1 MIVAESIACMSRN
14 FPVRTAVTGVRLCGG
29 PLYGIA
35 GAVCGAPGGRFAGYL
50 SSLTA
55 PPGCARGSI
64 PTLDASRVSQ
74 RDERIVCV
82 LLSGCCAPAKAN
94 NVSIPAVRNRRNAAR
109 TRKFKKAAGRGFF
122 IFIAK
127 DLRDESKT
135 GHLPATR
142 DAKCRSL
149 SDNYPVASFLART
162 SELLFLQGAYA
173 RQRFSAYRCL
183 QSSSPWSPAQR
194 RHQPRNASGQSAE
207 VRLLSR

>member
-14 FPVRTAVTGVRLCGG
+14 FPMRTAVTGVRLCGG

-35 GAVCGAPGGRFAGYL
+35 GAVCGAPGGRSAGYL
-50 SSLTA
+50 SVLTA
-55 PPGCARGSI
+55 PAGRDCDSI

-82 LLSGCCAPAKAN
+82 LLSGCAPAKAN

-127 DLRDESKT
+127 DLRDESQT

-173 RQRFSAYRCL
+173 RQRFSAYRCR

>member
-35 GAVCGAPGGRFAGYL
+35 GAVCGAPGGRAAGYL

-55 PPGCARGSI
+55 PPGCARDSI

-82 LLSGCCAPAKAN
+82 LLSGCALAKAN
-94 NVSIPAVRNRRNAAR
+94 NVSIPAVRNRRDAAR
-109 TRKFKKAAGRGFF
+109 TRKLKKVTGRRFF

-127 DLRDESKT
+127 DLRGESQT
-135 GHLPATR
+135 GHLPAT
-142 DAKCRSL
+142 
-149 SDNYPVASFLART
+149 
-162 SELLFLQGAYA
+162 
-173 RQRFSAYRCL
+173 
-183 QSSSPWSPAQR
+183 
-194 RHQPRNASGQSAE
+194 
-207 VRLLSR
+207 